1 MKTYSY
7 LDEPLRIFGVVDFE
21 KTRRLRRLPDALR
34 EEIPSLV
41 FLGQRCP
48 GARLCFRTN
57 AKKVTL
63 HIDFETFKPDVGMSV
78 YAAQSAFVYVGDRP
92 VSRFA
97 GLIHPKDYENK
108 SFSGN
113 FFKSGDMEDVTIFL
127 PRNEVIADIR
137 IEVSDDA
144 LVEAPTPYRYSRP
157 IVYYGSSITE
167 GGCSCNHSNAYNAI
181 LSRWLD
187 VDYYNLGFSGNAKG
201 ELPMADFIN
210 GIDMSVFVYDY
221 DHNAPNVEHLEK
233 THEPFFKRI
242 REAHPDL
249 PILMM
254 TRPKACYNEE
264 NSARREVVRR
274 TYENAVAAGDTL
286 VRFLDGETFYGDV
299 DRELCSID
307 GVHPNDLGFY
317 RMATAIR
324 PVLEEL
330 LLISTNKNR

>member
-1 MKTYSY
+1 MIEAELGISY
-7 LDEPLRIFGVVDFE
+7 PTVNKRFDELLIALNLKEETTIIE
-21 KTRRLRRLPDALR
+21 K
-34 EEIPSLV
+34 ES
-41 FLGQRCP
+41 
-48 GARLCFRTN
+48 
-57 AKKVTL
+57 
-63 HIDFETFKPDVGMSV
+63 
-78 YAAQSAFVYVGDRP
+78 
-92 VSRFA
+92 
-97 GLIHPKDYENK
+97 
-108 SFSGN
+108 
-113 FFKSGDMEDVTIFL
+113 
-127 PRNEVIADIR
+127 
-137 IEVSDDA
+137 
-144 LVEAPTPYRYSRP
+144 
-157 IVYYGSSITE
+157 
-167 GGCSCNHSNAYNAI
+167 
-181 LSRWLD
+181 
-187 VDYYNLGFSGNAKG
+187 
-201 ELPMADFIN
+201 
-210 GIDMSVFVYDY
+210 IDMSVFVYDY
-221 DHNAPNVEHLEK
+221 DHNAPTTEHLEK

-249 PILMM
+249 SILMM